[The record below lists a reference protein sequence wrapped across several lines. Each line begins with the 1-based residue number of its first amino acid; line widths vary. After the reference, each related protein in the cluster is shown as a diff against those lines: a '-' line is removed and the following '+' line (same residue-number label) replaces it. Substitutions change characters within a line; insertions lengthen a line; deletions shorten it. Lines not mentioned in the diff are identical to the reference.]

1 MLKKLKYL
9 KYIKKYQNS
18 EKTFNMDPGNT
29 SENSCKCIVVEKWV
43 CGTIEPEPVKPKR
56 SAEMQAILKKIPF
69 AINWFRKNPNNYYL
83 GKLNFYA
90 EKDHFELIRA
100 YPGFF
105 GNIKI
110 YKNHI
115 SIYSNG
121 YRHAIRNDVIE
132 VENIRY
138 ALIIM
143 CNLSIIYKCI
153 YQFNP
158 VTAEQKRTGL
168 EFTMKEFSDYFFF
181 IPYDN
186 ISNLTE
192 EYRPK
197 VEHVEVP
204 KSYPVIT
211 SKVDFSNY
219 VEDDLY

>member
-1 MLKKLKYL
+1 MK
-9 KYIKKYQNS
+9 
-18 EKTFNMDPGNT
+18 KTFNMDSSNT
-29 SENSCKCIVVEKWV
+29 ENSCKCIVVENWF

-56 SAEMQAILKKIPF
+56 SPEMQAILKKIPF
-69 AINWFRKNPNNYYL
+69 AINWFRKNPNEHNL
-83 GKLNFYA
+83 GKLNFYSNN
-90 EKDHFELIRA
+90 DHFELVRA

-121 YRHAIRNDVIE
+121 YRHAIRNDIIE
-132 VENIRY
+132 IENIRF
-138 ALIIM
+138 ALVIM

-168 EFTMKEFSDYFFF
+168 EFTLKEFSDYFFF
-181 IPYDN
+181 IPYEN

-197 VEHVEVP
+197 VVHVEAP

-211 SKVDFSNY
+211 AKVDLSNS
-219 VEDDLY
+219 VEEDLYY